1 MEVVA
6 AEERAVKYQQLPMVY
21 LVKPPG
27 RKIKKVELGRSR
39 YGSVEKG
46 GSPQAAVCNRLRPS
60 FVVVSLCCAFAR
72 REIH

>member
-6 AEERAVKYQQLPMVY
+6 AEERAANCKQLPMVY

-27 RKIKKVELGRSR
+27 REIKKVELGRSR

-46 GSPQAAVCNRLRPS
+46 GSPPAAV
-60 FVVVSLCCAFAR
+60 ATD
-72 REIH
+72 